1 MIKMTATWNVKTSL
15 DQLKSI
21 KQQVDQIPQDAYDYF
36 VSITPVD
43 TGNAR
48 SKTQLKGK
56 TIEGNY
62 AYAQRLDK
70 GWSRQAPDGMIKP
83 TEKFIEK
90 RVRQI
95 KGK

>member
-1 MIKMTATWNVKTSL
+1 MIKLDVKYSVKTSL
-15 DQLKSI
+15 NKLKSI
-21 KQQVDQIPQDAYDYF
+21 KQQVDRIPQDAYNYF
-36 VSITPVD
+36 VSITPID

-62 AYAQRLDK
+62 AYAKRLDN

-83 TEKFIEK
+83 TEKFINE
-90 RVRQI
+90 RVKKI

>member
-1 MIKMTATWNVKTSL
+1 MNINYSVKTSL
-15 DQLKSI
+15 DKLKSI

-36 VSITPVD
+36 VSITPKD

-48 SKTQLKGK
+48 RNTSLKGK

-62 AYAQRLDK
+62 AYAKRLDT
-70 GWSRQAPDGMIKP
+70 GWSNQAPDGMIAP
-83 TEKFIEK
+83 TQKFIEK
-90 RVRQI
+90 RVKQI